1 MSMIAVGVT
10 AFFVMVGLMLLG
22 LPIAAVMMLVGLGG
36 GMIAY
41 GDAFLASSASVAWG
55 TMSENGLTAIPL
67 FVLLG
72 EFLLR
77 SGMADRM
84 YSAFAA
90 WLGGLPGGLLHTN
103 IGCCALFAATS
114 GSSVAT
120 AATIGTVALPSLA
133 KHGYPM
139 KEALGSLAAGGT
151 LGILI
156 PPSVNMIIYGSM
168 TQTSVGKLFIAGIIP
183 GLLLAFSFMVWIYIS
198 AVMKGGGVK
207 HPPVP
212 LAERMR
218 LLGNLSQPLTIFGL
232 VMGSLYFGIATATE
246 SAALGVVVALVFI
259 AWSGKLKWA
268 LLQQCFLSSA
278 RTSGMILLI
287 VVAAFVLNL
296 ALSLTGIGEAL
307 TKWVTSFGLS
317 KTQMLI
323 ALIVFYLI
331 LGMFMDTLSMMVATI
346 PLTYPV
352 VTTLGVDPI
361 WFGIFIVIMCEL
373 GLITPP
379 VGMNLFVV
387 QGIRPDR
394 GSVSDVIQGAIPYAI
409 IMILF
414 TGLLMAY
421 PELATWLPEKMR
433 DGRGQIG
440 WKGAPGG
447 RFQLISVDGY
457 SICNATRKRDTML

>member
-1 MSMIAVGVT
+1 MSMVAIGVT
-10 AFFVMVGLMLLG
+10 AFFIMVGLMLLG
-22 LPIAAVMMLVGLGG
+22 LPIATVMMLVGLGG
-36 GMIAY
+36 GMLAY
-41 GDAFLASSASVAWG
+41 GDAFLGSSASVAWG

-77 SGMADRM
+77 SGMADKM

-168 TQTSVGKLFIAGIIP
+168 TQNSVGKLFIAGIIP
-183 GLLLAFSFMVWIYIS
+183 GLLLAGSFMLWIYIS
-198 AVMKGGGVK
+198 AVMSGGGVK

-218 LLGNLSQPLTIFGL
+218 LLVNLGQPLTIFGL

-246 SAALGVVVALVFI
+246 SAALGVVVALFFI

-352 VTTLGVDPI
+352 VTSLGVDPI

-394 GSVSDVIQGAIPYAI
+394 GSVSDVIKGAIPYAI

-414 TGLLMAY
+414 TLLLMGF

-433 DGRGQIG
+433 G
-440 WKGAPGG
+440 
-447 RFQLISVDGY
+447 
-457 SICNATRKRDTML
+457 